1 MRIVSANLF
10 CLNMTRSRAIEAV
23 AAQAGDVT
31 VLIESTTGFDR
42 HIERCLP
49 PLRARG
55 LTRKRGMP
63 VSVHA
68 AGQIEVWDVRE
79 SGLGWLECRVSGV
92 LLLMVHAIAP
102 YLPWR
107 LGKRRIQLAA
117 LGDRLSSISPGEH
130 AIAVGDFNTA
140 PFEPAWAE
148 LQSAAGA
155 WRRLDLQTRRWR
167 GTWPLGGVW
176 APIALDHALAPAHM
190 IDGADHPAS
199 VRTFP
204 IPGSDHMGLAV
215 DLPDRVIDRLLEPPG
230 RDGQPGDCELESR
243 QSW

>member
-10 CLNMTRSRAIEAV
+10 CLNVTRSRAIEAV
-23 AAQAGDVT
+23 AAQGGDVT
-31 VLIESTTGFDR
+31 VLIESTTGFGR

-55 LTRKRGMP
+55 ITRKRGMP

-68 AGQIEVWDVRE
+68 GDRIDVRNVWE

-107 LGKRRIQLAA
+107 LGARRTQLAA
-117 LGDRLSSISPGEH
+117 LGDRLSSISPDED
-130 AIAVGDFNTA
+130 ALAVGDFNTA
-140 PFEPAWAE
+140 AFEPAWAE
-148 LQSAAGA
+148 LQSAACD
-155 WRRLDLQTRRWR
+155 WRKLDLQTPRWR

-176 APIALDHALAPAHM
+176 APIALDHVLAPAHLL
-190 IDGADHPAS
+190 DRVEKPVSAK
-199 VRTFP
+199 TFP
-204 IPGSDHMGLAV
+204 IPGSDHMGLV
-215 DLPDRVIDRLLEPPG
+215 VELPDNAEK
-230 RDGQPGDCELESR
+230 E
-243 QSW
+243 